1 MYLCLHLEMKK
12 LFLEIERIFIIFRR
26 KMLDFKLNQVIYIY
40 CFFVPKDNKILFTD
54 FKFILRIFNIYLT
67 FNVNYFII
75 QPELC
80 IIRTDII
87 SRI

>member
-1 MYLCLHLEMKK
+1 MKK

-26 KMLDFKLNQVIYIY
+26 KMDFKLNQVIYIY

>member
-26 KMLDFKLNQVIYIY
+26 KMDFKLNQVIYIY